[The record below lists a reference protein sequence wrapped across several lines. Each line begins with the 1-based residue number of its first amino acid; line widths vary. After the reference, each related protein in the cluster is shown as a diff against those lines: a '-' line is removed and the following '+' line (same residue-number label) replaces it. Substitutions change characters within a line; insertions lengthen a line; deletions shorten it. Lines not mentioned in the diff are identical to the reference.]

1 MRSSTKY
8 IKSNKMRFFFYFMS
22 SHFYKPQQF
31 SQTTFISRNIIAL
44 LIYHIHLISKR
55 QHITYWYLPSY
66 TRGFSSFVLVKFHI
80 ISKIW
85 SLYRTLFCIN
95 RSSWIIDIIVKYL
108 RCEKLWKLNYNSLFL
123 FISNQKPDQIFLKEI
138 PSKMWFLR
146 IE

>member
-66 TRGFSSFVLVKFHI
+66 TQGFSFFWWVNFHV

-85 SLYRTLFCIN
+85 SRYQILFCIN
-95 RSSWIIDIIVKYL
+95 NSTWIKMIGRKTSPMSKIIKV
-108 RCEKLWKLNYNSLFL
+108 RLWLI
-123 FISNQKPDQIFLKEI
+123 ISPYFEFKTWSIFLKEI